1 VTELDPYA
9 VLGVPRTATREEIAR
24 AYRRM
29 AKRFHPDA
37 DTGAPHASMA
47 RINDAWR
54 ILSDAA
60 RRARWDRAHTVVQP
74 APWAA
79 AQVGVQRRRPAAE
92 PVTGRDSGWL
102 AVAIIAGAML
112 VIGTVMAVIG
122 VASSPPAAVEAPRL
136 TAGPISFANPWG
148 WEISIGVEGQ
158 PAAHQVLAHVASYDV
173 TPAEPC
179 TNIAE
184 PCGAAGEAVPPGQA
198 SIVIIGFDG
207 GTPPVPEPLQQRAF
221 GLNAQRIIGDEPA
234 AFRLERV
241 VDRAVAWWQL
251 SPPGFP
257 DRWVEV
263 TAYIGGQRREQDDML
278 DRIEGML
285 ATVEFTE

>member
-1 VTELDPYA
+1 MTELDPYA
-9 VLGVPRTATREEIAR
+9 VLGVPRTASREEIAR
-24 AYRRM
+24 AYRRL

-37 DTGAPHASMA
+37 DTGAPNASMA
-47 RINDAWR
+47 RINDAWH

-60 RRARWDRAHTVVQP
+60 RRARWDRAHTVVEP

-79 AQVGVQRRRPAAE
+79 TPVGVPRRRPAE
-92 PVTGRDSGWL
+92 PVTGHDSGWL

-136 TAGPISFANPWG
+136 TSGPISFANPWD
-148 WEISIGVEGQ
+148 WEIAIGDEGQ
-158 PAAHQVLAHVASYDV
+158 PAEHQLLAHVASYDV

-184 PCGAAGEAVPPGQA
+184 PCRATGDVVPPGEA
-198 SIVIIGFDG
+198 SIVITAFEG
-207 GTPPVPEPLQQRAF
+207 GTPPVPEPLQQRTF
-221 GLNAQRIIGDEPA
+221 GLDAQRIIGGEPA
-234 AFRLERV
+234 AFRLERLA
-241 VDRAVAWWQL
+241 DSAFAWWQL

-257 DRWVEV
+257 DRWIEV
-263 TAYIGGQRREQDDML
+263 SADIGGQLREQDDML
-278 DRIEGML
+278 NRIEGLL
-285 ATVEFTE
+285 ATVAFTD